1 MLSQGLDCVI
11 AASQFSFGERRVD
24 FAVADL
30 VKKNGGA
37 AFPSSQFRD
46 QVMVA
51 LWHAFRD
58 RAQAQ
63 GADGVFHGS
72 EFAR

>member
-1 MLSQGLDCVI
+1 MLSQSLDCVI
-11 AASQFSFGERRVD
+11 AAGEVGLRKGGVD

-37 AFPSSQFRD
+37 AFSSSQFRD
-46 QVMVA
+46 QVVLA
-51 LWHAFRD
+51 LRHVFGD
-58 RAQAQ
+58 RAQAE
-63 GADGVFHGS
+63 GADGGFHGS

>member
-1 MLSQGLDCVI
+1 M
-11 AASQFSFGERRVD
+11 D

-37 AFPSSQFRD
+37 AFAAAKFRD
-46 QVMVA
+46 QVVLA
-51 LWHAFRD
+51 LRYAFGD